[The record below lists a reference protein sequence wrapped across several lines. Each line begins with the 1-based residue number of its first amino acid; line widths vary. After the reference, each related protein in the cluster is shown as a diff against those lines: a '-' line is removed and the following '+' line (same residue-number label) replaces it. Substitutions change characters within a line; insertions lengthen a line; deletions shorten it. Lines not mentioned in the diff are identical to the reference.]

1 LPLRGRK
8 KVKPDNE
15 TPSWPMATDI
25 SIVVVSFNVR
35 EYLRNCLESIIRHS
49 SPLTVE
55 IIVVDNHSEDGS
67 VEMVRREFPSVKL
80 IANTENHGFA
90 KANNKGIRESTGR
103 YVLLLNPDTLLW
115 KDTLLVTRDYMEK
128 HPEVGCVGIKTH
140 TASGSTFPNWSSFP
154 ASWKVMAKFLMI
166 KQVLPNR
173 WIRRHFSGSV
183 GRLFN
188 YYADREVEREVDMVG
203 GFFMFIRREVIDTVG
218 LMDENYFLE
227 IEDSDWC
234 MRMKREGWKVKYI
247 PYASFTHL
255 IGKSIDRFRF
265 SESSF
270 LNEFTNTMR
279 FYRKFYTSV
288 DLMGLKITIL
298 AGILFQV
305 LFTLISTPIVGAER
319 NQAREKIG
327 AFSEMMKRVL
337 SF

>member
-1 LPLRGRK
+1 
-8 KVKPDNE
+8 
-15 TPSWPMATDI
+15 MAIDI
-25 SIVVVSFNVR
+25 SIVIVSYNIR
-35 EYLRNCLESIIRHS
+35 EDLRNCLESIIRHS
-49 SPLTVE
+49 SPLSVE

-67 VEMVRREFPSVKL
+67 DEMVRREFPSVKR
-80 IANTENHGFA
+80 IANNQNYGFA
-90 KANNKGIRESTGR
+90 RGNNQGIRESEGR

-115 KDTLLVTRDYMEK
+115 QDTLRVTHDYMEK
-128 HPEVGCVGIKTH
+128 HPEVGCAGIKTY
-140 TASGSTFPNWSSFP
+140 TASGSIFPNGSSFP

-173 WIRRHFSGSV
+173 LIRKHLSGSV
-183 GRLFN
+183 GRLFS
-188 YYADREVEREVDMVG
+188 YYADREAEREVDMVG
-203 GFFMFIRREVIDTVG
+203 GFFMYVRREVIDTVG

-234 MRMKREGWKVKYI
+234 MRMKRAGWKVKYI

-255 IGKSIDRFRF
+255 IGKSIDRYRF
-265 SESSF
+265 SKSSF

-279 FYRKFYTSV
+279 FYRKFYTSA
-288 DLMGLKITIL
+288 DLVGLKVTIL

-305 LFTLISTPIVGAER
+305 IFTLLSTPVVGARR
-319 NQAREKIG
+319 NQSREKMS

>member
-1 LPLRGRK
+1 
-8 KVKPDNE
+8 
-15 TPSWPMATDI
+15 MAIDI
-25 SIVVVSFNVR
+25 SIVIVSYNVR
-35 EYLRNCLESIIRHS
+35 EYLKGCLESILRHS

-55 IIVVDNHSEDGS
+55 VIVVDNHSEDGS
-67 VEMVRREFPSVKL
+67 FEMVRREFPSMKL
-80 IANTENHGFA
+80 IANDGNYGFA
-90 KANNKGIRESTGR
+90 RANNQGMREGEGR

-115 KDTLLVTRDYMEK
+115 EDTLSATHDYMEK
-128 HPEVGCVGIKTH
+128 HPEVGCVGIKTY
-140 TASGSTFPNWSSFP
+140 TASGSIFPNGSSFP
-154 ASWKVMAKFLMI
+154 ASWKVMAKFLMV
-166 KQVLPNR
+166 KKMLPNK
-173 WIRRHFSGSV
+173 WIRKHFSRSV

-234 MRMKREGWKVKYI
+234 MRMKRKGWKVMYI

-255 IGKSIDRFRF
+255 IGKSIDRYRF
-265 SESSF
+265 SKSSF

-279 FYRKFYTSV
+279 FHRKFYKSV
-288 DLMGLKITIL
+288 DLMGLKITIFV
-298 AGILFQV
+298 GILFQV
-305 LFTLISTPIVGAER
+305 ILTLVSTPIVGWER
-319 NQAREKIG
+319 NQIREKMN